1 MCNQFTPHHKF
12 RTDTGRTNLGK
23 ERQTALFTAVNPL
36 NKEHKD
42 PCEIDL
48 NAPRLA
54 WYEQKTWR
62 RHEDTV
68 YWVDIKLAQKKG
80 LKFYQTRSNAII
92 LYDTL
97 PAYCIPKVVVME
109 SGEIIY
115 EKVYASPRPPPKI
128 SFKDNW
134 MKELGSEVA
143 GGSEDSQLTQPKS
156 KKNND
161 QER

>member
-1 MCNQFTPHHKF
+1 M
-12 RTDTGRTNLGK
+12 
-23 ERQTALFTAVNPL
+23 

-42 PCEIDL
+42 PYEIDL

-62 RHEDTV
+62 RHEDPV

-80 LKFYQTRSNAII
+80 LKFYQTRSNAVI

-109 SGEIIY
+109 STEIIY

-128 SFKDNW
+128 SLSDNW
-134 MKELGSEVA
+134 MKELDSEVA
-143 GGSEDSQLTQPKS
+143 GGSKDSQQIEPKS
-156 KKNND
+156 KKKTND
-161 QER
+161 SRTVRTRE